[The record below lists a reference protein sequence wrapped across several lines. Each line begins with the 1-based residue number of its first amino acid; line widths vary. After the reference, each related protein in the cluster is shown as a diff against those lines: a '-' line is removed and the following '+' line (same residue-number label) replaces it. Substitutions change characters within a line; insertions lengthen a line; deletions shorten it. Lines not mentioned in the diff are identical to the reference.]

1 MTAKKNDNKDEL
13 KKSKEGLSSKKDKAK
28 PNELSLLQD
37 KYDKTYDSLLR
48 AKAEVEN
55 IKKRSQKDVE
65 SAYKFSTESLLQE
78 IIPVYDSLDLS
89 SKLADESLTTAQV
102 KEGNK
107 LILTMFQ
114 KIFEKNN
121 IKEINPLNESFNPE
135 FHQAISTNKDTTKKN
150 DVISEVV
157 QKGYMLNGRVVKPAL
172 VIVIKNS

>member
-37 KYDKTYDSLLR
+37 KYNETYESLLR

-55 IKKRSQKDVE
+55 IKKRSQKEVE
-65 SAYKFSTESLLQE
+65 NAYKFSTESLLQE
-78 IIPVYDSLDLS
+78 IIPIYDSLVLS
-89 SKLADESLTTAQV
+89 SKLADESLTAAQV

-107 LILTMFQ
+107 LILTMFR

-121 IKEINPLNESFNPE
+121 IKEINPLNETFNPE
-135 FHQAISTNKDTTKKN
+135 LHQAISTNKDTTKKN

-157 QKGYMLNGRVVKPAL
+157 QKGYMLNDRVIKPAL
-172 VIVIKNS
+172 VIVVKNS

>member
-55 IKKRSQKDVE
+55 IKKRSQKEVE

-78 IIPVYDSLDLS
+78 IIPIYDSLDLS

>member
-78 IIPVYDSLDLS
+78 IIPIYDSLDLS

>member
-37 KYDKTYDSLLR
+37 KYNETYESLLR

-55 IKKRSQKDVE
+55 IKKRSQKEVGN
-65 SAYKFSTESLLQE
+65 AYKFSTESLLQE
-78 IIPVYDSLDLS
+78 IIPIYDALALS
-89 SKLADESLTTAQV
+89 SKLADESLTAAQV

-157 QKGYMLNGRVVKPAL
+157 QKGYMLNDRIVKPAL
-172 VIVIKNS
+172 VIVVKNS

>member
-1 MTAKKNDNKDEL
+1 MTAKKNDIKDEL

-28 PNELSLLQD
+28 PEELNLLQD

-55 IKKRSQKDVE
+55 IKKRSQKEVE

-78 IIPVYDSLDLS
+78 IIPIYDSLDLS
-89 SKLADESLTTAQV
+89 SKLSDESLTAAQV

-121 IKEINPLNESFNPE
+121 IKEINPLNKSFNPE

>member
-1 MTAKKNDNKDEL
+1 MTAKKNDSKDEL

-28 PNELSLLQD
+28 PDKLSLLKE
-37 KYDKTYDSLLR
+37 KYNETYESLLR

-55 IKKRSQKDVE
+55 IKKRSQKEVE
-65 SAYKFSTESLLQE
+65 NAYKFSTESLLQE
-78 IIPVYDSLDLS
+78 IIPIYDSLDLS
-89 SKLADESLTTAQV
+89 SKLADESLTAAQV

-157 QKGYMLNGRVVKPAL
+157 LKGYMLNDRVVKPAL

>member
-55 IKKRSQKDVE
+55 IKKRSQKEVE
-65 SAYKFSTESLLQE
+65 NAYKFSTESLLQE
-78 IIPVYDSLDLS
+78 IIPIYDSLDLS
-89 SKLADESLTTAQV
+89 SKLSDESLTAAQV

-172 VIVIKNS
+172 VIVVKNS